1 VVFVSENTVA
11 RNGKYLITGI
21 LLIAGKGHIQQVA
34 DPAAAGKGHIQ
45 HVSKSDSKIN
55 RATKQISLIQ
65 VFSIAPLIFEIFCN
79 G

>member
-1 VVFVSENTVA
+1 VTIIFILKRA
-11 RNGKYLITGI
+11 RG
-21 LLIAGKGHIQQVA
+21 LIAEKGFIQQVA
-34 DPAAAGKGHIQ
+34 NPAAAGKGHIQ

-65 VFSIAPLIFEIFCN
+65 VFSIVPLIFEIFCN